1 MKKIAEMPEDTTDC
15 IKLLLSDGNARE
27 AVIRE
32 MLKYFKFNIKEDKV
46 TFMSTWMERTAV
58 KVMSNNIVKM
68 DLNRLKIAGIEKK
81 IDMKG
86 VEIDNM
92 KVEVV
97 NGELGNIVVR
107 GRRQAKIG
115 NFLSDDLGKLSDE
128 CYDKEGNMLAYTDA
142 REAVIREMLKYFK
155 FNIKEDKVTFMSTWM
170 ERTAV
175 KVMSNNIVKMDLN
188 RLKIAG
194 IEKKIDMK
202 GVEIDNMKVE
212 VVNGELGNIV
222 VRGRRQ
228 AKIGNFLSDDLGKL
242 SDECYD
248 KEGNMLAYTEL
259 FELDKSAKFDY
270 KPMNI
275 RFARGEEKLPEI
287 EDELLSPTIKFEEI
301 VSESVQL
308 EDGIVDIIEEK
319 KEVEVVVEEEKGE
332 GKEPSAKGAIDML
345 KEQRMVFNQGVKVK
359 HGIVEALSYEVGMVM
374 KVFES
379 YDESMNRTIK
389 LEVYSPNSSAKG
401 VVNIVG
407 GERAK
412 RASLD
417 EDGNTRDESREMATD
432 IMAASTTKLNKIL
445 N

>member
-1 MKKIAEMPEDTTDC
+1 VAQHTTNPFFPLRSIEIRAVRLETSEEHILAFSENDMKKIAEMPEDTTDC
-15 IKLLLSDGNARE
+15 IKLLLSDGN
-27 AVIRE
+27 
-32 MLKYFKFNIKEDKV
+32 
-46 TFMSTWMERTAV
+46 
-58 KVMSNNIVKM
+58 
-68 DLNRLKIAGIEKK
+68 
-81 IDMKG
+81 
-86 VEIDNM
+86 
-92 KVEVV
+92 
-97 NGELGNIVVR
+97 
-107 GRRQAKIG
+107 
-115 NFLSDDLGKLSDE
+115 
-128 CYDKEGNMLAYTDA
+128 A